1 MTLQYIYGIKKN
13 LNRLNFSVSI
23 IFLEI
28 RKHKGRKISYTNFVI
43 LWIIYKQPICKA
55 KYFPKKILFRDGK
68 ALFEKTKNN
77 SLILF
82 LLEIFNIF

>member
-28 RKHKGRKISYTNFVI
+28 RRHKGRKIAYTNFVI
-43 LWIIYKQPICKA
+43 L
-55 KYFPKKILFRDGK
+55 
-68 ALFEKTKNN
+68 
-77 SLILF
+77 
-82 LLEIFNIF
+82 